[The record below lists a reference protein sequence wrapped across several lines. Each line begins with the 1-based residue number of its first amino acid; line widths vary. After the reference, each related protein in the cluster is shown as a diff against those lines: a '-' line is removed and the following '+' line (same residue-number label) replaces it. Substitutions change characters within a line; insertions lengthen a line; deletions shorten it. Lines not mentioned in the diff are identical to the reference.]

1 MRLSQQWDEIERGLP
16 DQWAD
21 ARLALTVP
29 DAQQAVRATALLA
42 PLGPGRSGETIRFTS
57 ARRGAGFGPEQVRK
71 LLRKLDSERIK
82 GTLELVSSEV
92 AAPEPEPPRETF
104 VGQWEAALAELPA
117 DWSDLYAELEL
128 GSTDHLERAALL
140 LAPLNPARFDGSPG
154 FRFRVASRTGYGASA
169 QMTRRCLERLD
180 AAGITGR
187 VRVLRVL
194 SDTGHVDTQGPVWYV
209 AGHAV

>member
-1 MRLSQQWDEIERGLP
+1 MGLSRQWDEIERGLP
-16 DQWAD
+16 DHWAD

-57 ARRGAGFGPEQVRK
+57 ARGGAGFGPEHVRK
-71 LLRKLDSERIK
+71 LLRKLDAERIK

-92 AAPEPEPPRETF
+92 AAPEPEASRETF

-128 GSTDHLERAALL
+128 DSTDHLERAALL
-140 LAPLNPARFDGSPG
+140 LAPLNPARYDGSPG
-154 FRFRVASRTGYGASA
+154 LRFRVASRAGYGASA

-187 VRVLRVL
+187 VRILRVL